1 MSTGWFYRLLRPAA
15 LRPGTGVALQPRAV
29 TVTAV
34 PLAGLLL
41 TGLLVIATASAK
53 PLATD
58 FEPGAGNHLNPGYV
72 ARSFAAIVHGRE
84 YEAGSFPL
92 SKWVGEIRF
101 AIEEQVQEPVQRQLV
116 LMHFKQLGELT
127 GLRIR
132 EVGVKEANLHIL
144 FTRQRDWEGEV
155 KRRLGAKAAANL
167 HGAVCLAHFE
177 APGGVIRR
185 AQVFIPVDQAR
196 MHGKLVSCVVEELT
210 QVLGLPNDSEAI
222 FPSVFNDKAAADL
235 LTPMDWVLIR
245 LLYQDALKP
254 GMSRTQTAPIIA
266 EQLAIWLAD
275 GTLASAESEVRRGEL
290 YRLLGR

>member
-1 MSTGWFYRLLRPAA
+1 MWQPAF
-15 LRPGTGVALQPRAV
+15 LQPSAV
-29 TVTAV
+29 A
-34 PLAGLLL
+34 LAGLAITALVLSCLL
-41 TGLLVIATASAK
+41 IIATASAK

-58 FEPGAGNHLNPGYV
+58 FEPGAGNHLNPDYV
-72 ARSFAAIVHGRE
+72 ARAFAAVVHGRE

-101 AIEEQVQEPVQRQLV
+101 TIEEQVQEPVQRQLV
-116 LMHFKQLGELT
+116 LMHLKQLGEVT
-127 GLRIR
+127 GLTIR
-132 EVGVKEANLHIL
+132 EVGAKEANLHIL
-144 FTRQRDWEGEV
+144 FTRQRDWGGEV

-177 APGGVIRR
+177 APGGVIRK

-210 QVLGLPNDSEAI
+210 QLLGLPNDSDAV
-222 FPSVFNDKAAADL
+222 FPSIFNDKAAADL
-235 LTPMDWVLIR
+235 LTPLDWVLIR
-245 LLYQDALKP
+245 LLYHNALTA

>member
-1 MSTGWFYRLLRPAA
+1 MKTAWNCRMWRPSVLLVGAMALAGRSVIALILTSLAFAAA
-15 LRPGTGVALQPRAV
+15 L
-29 TVTAV
+29 
-34 PLAGLLL
+34 
-41 TGLLVIATASAK
+41 AK

-58 FEPGAGNHLNPGYV
+58 FEPGAGNHLNPDYV
-72 ARSFAAIVHGRE
+72 ARAFAAVVHGRE

-92 SKWVGEIRF
+92 AKWATEIRF
-101 AIEEQVQEPVQRQLV
+101 TIEEQVQEPVQRQLV
-116 LMHFKQLGELT
+116 LMHLKQLGELT
-127 GLRIR
+127 GLAIR
-132 EVGVKEANLHIL
+132 EVDANKANLHIL
-144 FTRQRDWEGEV
+144 FTRQRDWGGEV

-210 QVLGLPNDSEAI
+210 QVLGLPNDSDAV

-235 LTPMDWVLIR
+235 LTPLDWVLIR
-245 LLYQDALKP
+245 LLYHNALTP
-254 GMSRTQTAPIIA
+254 GMSRTQTAPVIA
-266 EQLAIWLAD
+266 ELLAAWLAD
-275 GTLASAESEVRRGEL
+275 GTLASADYEVRRGEL